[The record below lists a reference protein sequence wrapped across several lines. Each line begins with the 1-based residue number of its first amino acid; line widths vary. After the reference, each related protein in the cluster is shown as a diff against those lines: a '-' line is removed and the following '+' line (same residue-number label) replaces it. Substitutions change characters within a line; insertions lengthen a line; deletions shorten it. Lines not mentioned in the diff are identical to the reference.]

1 LDIPLVRYSRGGK
14 IATMQNARFWASLEM
29 SQNGSDMDSTSIGF
43 SHFRYSDHL
52 GDWRRY
58 NWAGMVVIVG
68 QSGFW

>member
-1 LDIPLVRYSRGGK
+1 MSKVSWRGRR
-14 IATMQNARFWASLEM
+14 ITSTENARFWAILEK
-29 SQNGSDMDSTSIGF
+29 SQNGSDVDSISISYSNF
-43 SHFRYSDHL
+43 SYSDHL